1 MWVIFLFS
9 AVAFAIAMS
18 VVLLIIIPIGNRIIN
33 KVKKENQETE
43 NEIRKLK
50 EDKEKKD

>member
-18 VVLLIIIPIGNRIIN
+18 VVLLIAIPIGNKIIN
-33 KVKKENQETE
+33 NIKKENQKTE
-43 NEIRKLK
+43 NEIKKLK
-50 EDKEKKD
+50 EDKEKND